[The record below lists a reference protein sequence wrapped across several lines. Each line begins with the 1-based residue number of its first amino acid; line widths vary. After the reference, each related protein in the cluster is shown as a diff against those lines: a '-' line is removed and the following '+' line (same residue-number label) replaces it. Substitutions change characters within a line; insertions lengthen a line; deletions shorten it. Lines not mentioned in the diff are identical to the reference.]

1 MNWSDYE
8 AIWRRQPLPIG
19 AAADVAVLQA
29 SFDGQ
34 NRKMAATLRVSDFA
48 EALAGVAGMIAFAVI
63 WWRMGWSGWPVGGA
77 LVLVA
82 RVTSVFIGE
91 RRRVRRT
98 RPTADAPMVERVE
111 ADIVE
116 LRRRRE
122 LVQRIWWWY
131 LGPVAAA
138 VGLVVAAFV
147 LRAQAWQREGLILFL
162 GAFTP
167 LWLSA
172 LGIAWWVNRQA
183 LRQRIEPRLAE
194 LEKLRSALLS
204 P

>member
-1 MNWSDYE
+1 MNWNDYE

-19 AAADVAVLQA
+19 VAADVAALQA

-34 NRKMAATLRVSDFA
+34 SRKMAATLRVSDFA
-48 EALAGVAGMIAFAVI
+48 EALAGVAGMIAFAAI
-63 WWRMGWSGWPVGGA
+63 WWKMGWSGWPVGGA

-82 RVTSVFIGE
+82 RVTWVFLGE
-91 RRRVRRT
+91 RRRVRQT
-98 RPTADAPMVERVE
+98 RLTADAPMVQRVE

-116 LRRRRE
+116 LQRRRE

-138 VGLVVAAFV
+138 VGLVVVAFV

-162 GAFTP
+162 CAFTP
-167 LWLSA
+167 LWLIA
-172 LGIAWWVNRQA
+172 LCFAWWVNRQA

>member
-8 AIWRRQPLPIG
+8 AIWRRQPLPVG
-19 AAADVAVLQA
+19 ATADVAVIRA
-29 SFDGQ
+29 SFDVHS
-34 NRKMAATLRVSDFA
+34 RKMAATLRVSDFA
-48 EALAGVAGMIAFAVI
+48 EALAGVAGMIAFAAI
-63 WWRMGWSGWPVGGA
+63 WWKMGWSGWPVGGA

-82 RVTSVFIGE
+82 RVTWVFFGE
-91 RRRVRRT
+91 RRRVRQT

-138 VGLVVAAFV
+138 VGLVVLAFV

-162 GAFTP
+162 GGFTP
-167 LWLSA
+167 LWLIT
-172 LGIAWWVNRQA
+172 LGVAWWINRQA

-194 LEKLRSALLS
+194 LEKLRSALLT